1 MKQTMHIGAQIK
13 KVFEAMPRQYT
24 IGWFAAQIHCDRR
37 NIYYIFERPTIDTD
51 QLAKISEIL
60 NHNFFRDLADDYDS
74 GSPIKQAP

>member
-24 IGWFAAQIHCDRR
+24 IGWFAGQIHCDRR
-37 NIYYIFERPTIDTD
+37 NVYYIFERSTIDID

-60 NHNFFRDLADDYDS
+60 NHNFFRDLADEFDLNH
-74 GSPIKQAP
+74 